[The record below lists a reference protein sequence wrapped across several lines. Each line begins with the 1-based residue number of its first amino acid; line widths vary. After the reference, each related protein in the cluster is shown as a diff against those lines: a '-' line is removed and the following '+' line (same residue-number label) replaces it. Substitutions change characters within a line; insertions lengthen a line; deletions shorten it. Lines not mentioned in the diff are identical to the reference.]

1 MTILDLSTLT
11 TQQLKDIAWQLRGT
25 PAVEPI
31 YRELGSRPKSIV
43 IAPEDPQWTEKVN
56 QILTEESP
64 S

>member
-1 MTILDLSTLT
+1 MT

-56 QILTEESP
+56 QILTEGSP